1 MKKVKDMRNQ
11 NGILVEVKESCRAY
25 LTKTKGIESIT
36 FAFYSLMSQSDSS
49 DLSIVRSFI
58 KEFNDKE
65 CKLQSYLNKFSDLS
79 YCIAN
84 YLSEYYFQSTKLSIS
99 EFLVN
104 EAKIFDFIFEIALS
118 NDNEDDGGK
127 NISLLNCL
135 SSIGLSA

>member
-11 NGILVEVKESCRAY
+11 NDILEEVKESCRAY
-25 LTKTKGIESIT
+25 LTNTKGIESIT
-36 FAFYSLMSQSDSS
+36 FAFYSLMSQSDST

-65 CKLQSYLNKFSDLS
+65 CKLQSYLNKFADLN
-79 YCIAN
+79 YCIAS